1 MHVSN
6 WKKKPL
12 EVLKRINRILS
23 TLLKINLPRVPD
35 EEKKEINN
43 IIL

>member
-12 EVLKRINRILS
+12 EVLKEINSPRIL
-23 TLLKINLPRVPD
+23 D
-35 EEKKEINN
+35 EENYQFYFVRRFSVV
-43 IIL
+43 